1 MQTFSVMQPCVVVL
15 QESPELALCISSAAA
30 SNTVRAVLKQ
40 YCKHVS
46 ITEQD
51 CQLYCDEVP
60 LSAAQKLSQVGNN
73 ERAA

>member
-1 MQTFSVMQPCVVVL
+1 ML
-15 QESPELALCISSAAA
+15 QESPEAAFSTSSAAA

-60 LSAAQKLSQVGNN
+60 LSVEQTLSQVSVD
-73 ERAA
+73 ERTA